1 MSEAWRINST
11 WILGPSASGFVGDH
25 LNQLSP
31 CCSPVFSLFE
41 FIFIKE
47 KVTWGGGLVVDE
59 LSLYQQTPSCTRL
72 SSEMVSQREKGG
84 GLTLAPIS
92 SSVRGCDSEDSHLS
106 SCGQDPLHSC
116 NYDSA
121 SLILL
126 GLKRHITIQVEW
138 FVAKKSPWGPLLPS
152 LD

>member
-1 MSEAWRINST
+1 M
-11 WILGPSASGFVGDH
+11 
-25 LNQLSP
+25 
-31 CCSPVFSLFE
+31 
-41 FIFIKE
+41 
-47 KVTWGGGLVVDE
+47 GGGLVVDE

-106 SCGQDPLHSC
+106 GCGQDPLHSC